1 MDAESPSESARQVAR
16 LSLAFEDMAADIR
29 RGAQAGG
36 LTLSEV
42 RLLDGV
48 LRGISEAR
56 TLSRCLRLDEGHVS
70 RMVKRLRT
78 AGLLVGRRQR
88 GDGRRVT
95 LSLTGE
101 GALRLGQAIEGAAC
115 AAEATLGD
123 ELSGAGSVV
132 GMALETMLDRMPPSD
147 EIRLTPLQPGDP
159 GWVVSQHGLLY
170 ARDEGFDSSFEATV
184 ARVVSDFMLT
194 RDPSRESAWIAR
206 AGTERIGC
214 IFCTG
219 ARDDGPT
226 TAQLRLFLVRPEW
239 RRRGWATGCWRPA
252 GTLPRRRDT
261 RNCCCTPMPNTARQC
276 AFTRPAALPASGIA
290 MSRPMAGS

>member
-219 ARDDGPT
+219 ARDDGRQPHNC
-226 TAQLRLFLVRPEW
+226 ACSWSARNGGAGGGP
-239 RRRGWATGCWRPA
+239 PA
-252 GTLPRRRDT
+252 AGGLPGTLPRRRDT